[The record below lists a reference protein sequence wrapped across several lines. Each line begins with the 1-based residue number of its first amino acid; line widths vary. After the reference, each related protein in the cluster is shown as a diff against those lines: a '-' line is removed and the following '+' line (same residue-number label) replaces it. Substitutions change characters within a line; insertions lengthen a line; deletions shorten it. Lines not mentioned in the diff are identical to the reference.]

1 MKTTDTTFKT
11 NYLQNNPNAP
21 NQQAIAAEDENSD
34 SISQRDTENSD
45 IFDNF
50 SLCQKFGQANIEKG
64 IFLLIIITL
73 ISGVILYYNM
83 KNLKTIYIKL
93 LSISSII
100 DLLLLLIYC
109 FLRIKFS
116 ADQWFNPF
124 PILLFNYS
132 DYAILFNFGFKIAI
146 FVLSFFYSK
155 TLLLLLLSAFKF
167 LLELYFLLNC
177 VKFLVFCPG
186 YKTFQECCDC
196 IIGKLKK
203 SFNCCENEH
212 DGNEYKRLDESTIYD
227 MNYGNENE
235 LQFI

>member
-1 MKTTDTTFKT
+1 MRTTDTTFKT
-11 NYLQNNPNAP
+11 NYIQNNPNSP
-21 NQQAIAAEDENSD
+21 NQQAVVENDNSD

-50 SLCQKFGQANIEKG
+50 SLCQKFGQSNIEKG

-73 ISGVILYYNM
+73 VSGVILHY
-83 KNLKTIYIKL
+83 NLKILKSVYIKL

-100 DLLLLLIYC
+100 DLLLLLVYC

-116 ADQWFNPF
+116 AEQWFNPF

-132 DYAILFNFGFKIAI
+132 DYVIILNFGLKIAI
-146 FVLSFFYSK
+146 FVLSFFYTKS
-155 TLLLLLLSAFKF
+155 LLLLLLSAFKF
-167 LLELYFLLNC
+167 LLELYFFLSC

-196 IIGKLKK
+196 IIGMIKK

-212 DGNEYKRLDESTIYD
+212 EGNEYRRIDESTNYD
-227 MNYGNENE
+227 INYGNENE
-235 LQFI
+235 IQFA

>member
-1 MKTTDTTFKT
+1 MRTTDTTFKT
-11 NYLQNNPNAP
+11 NYIQNNPNSP
-21 NQQAIAAEDENSD
+21 NQQAAVENENSD
-34 SISQRDTENSD
+34 SISQRDTDNSD

-50 SLCQKFGQANIEKG
+50 SLCQKFGQSNIEKG
-64 IFLLIIITL
+64 IFLLIIITFV
-73 ISGVILYYNM
+73 SGVILHY
-83 KNLKTIYIKL
+83 NLKILKSIYIKL

-100 DLLLLLIYC
+100 DLLLLLVYC

-132 DYAILFNFGFKIAI
+132 DYVIILNFGLKIAI
-146 FVLSFFYSK
+146 FVLSFFYTKS
-155 TLLLLLLSAFKF
+155 LLLLLLSAFKF
-167 LLELYFLLNC
+167 LLELYFLLSC

-196 IIGKLKK
+196 IVGKIKK

-212 DGNEYKRLDESTIYD
+212 EGNEYRRIDESTNYD
-227 MNYGNENE
+227 INYGNENE
-235 LQFI
+235 IQFA